1 MDAGTDTDTG
11 IAAIA
16 AAIGDATRARMLV
29 SLMDGRAR
37 TGIELAAVAQVVPS
51 TASAHLQR
59 LHAVQLVSVHRQG
72 KHRYYSLGGADIA
85 ALLERLSTLAGT
97 RGEGITSR
105 APQHL
110 RAARTCY
117 DHIAGSIGVALLE
130 RFAALSWL
138 SPEGNSGQAD
148 YGLTAAGTHALTGLG
163 LDVVAAR
170 QTRRRFAFGCLD
182 WTERRHHLGGALGAA
197 FLQLAQRRKWVLQ
210 DLDSRALRLTGS
222 GRRAF
227 ARLGV
232 ALQREAG
239 VP

>member
-1 MDAGTDTDTG
+1 MDAGIDTDTG

-37 TGIELAAVAQVVPS
+37 TGIELAAVADVAPS

-59 LHAVQLVSVHRQG
+59 LQAAQLITVQRQG
-72 KHRYYSLGGADIA
+72 KHRYYSLGGAEIA
-85 ALLERLSTLAGT
+85 GLLERLSALAGT
-97 RGEGITSR
+97 RGEGISCR

-117 DHIAGSIGVALLE
+117 DHLAGTIGVALLE
-130 RFAALSWL
+130 RFATLRWL
-138 SPEGNSGQAD
+138 SPEGSCEQAD
-148 YGLTAAGTHALTGLG
+148 YGLTAAGMRAFTGLG
-163 LDVVAAR
+163 VDVASAR

-227 ARLGV
+227 VRLGV
-232 ALQREAG
+232 SLQRDAG

>member
-1 MDAGTDTDTG
+1 MDADTDTDTG

-37 TGIELAAVAQVVPS
+37 TGIELAAVADVGPS

-59 LHAVQLVSVHRQG
+59 LQAARLVSVQRQG
-72 KHRYYSLGGADIA
+72 KHRYYSLGGAEIA
-85 ALLERLSTLAGT
+85 GLLERLSALAGT
-97 RGEGITSR
+97 RGEGIVCR

-117 DHIAGSIGVALLE
+117 DHIAGTVGVALLE
-130 RFAALSWL
+130 RFAVLGWL
-138 SPEGNSGQAD
+138 APAADSEQAD
-148 YGLTAAGTHALTGLG
+148 YGLTAAGTRAFATLG
-163 LDVVAAR
+163 LDVVSAR

-210 DLDSRALRLTGS
+210 DLDSRALRVTGG

-232 ALQREAG
+232 SLQREPG
-239 VP
+239 VS